1 MDNTNFYTLNKW
13 MESISDVT
21 IVGAGLN
28 GLTLSL
34 ALERVGLKVTI
45 IDNTD
50 LKKKSITQ
58 VMMEERTP

>member
-50 LKKKSITQ
+50 LKKKNQ
-58 VMMEERTP
+58 QHKL